1 MDSITY
7 DVQKDFG
14 SIGGKKKLTLTSWNG
29 NTARYDIRD
38 WYDDGKTGKGIT
50 LDKHELSN
58 LYEILKVMEK
68 VFPEEVLQTVE
79 TSEPVICAEC
89 KYTGKF
95 KHLKDGT
102 HLTCELKDNKVIYG
116 SKPKWCPLVELKSEE
131 ETPETESKFPTEIE
145 KVFEVLDT
153 IFKDF
158 EVDNKYE
165 KMPFADNVRIQ
176 YYVKKSD
183 KEFPAFENMI
193 NDLGLKWFV
202 TNKGNMFIYS
212 L

>member
-79 TSEPVICAEC
+79 TSE
-89 KYTGKF
+89 
-95 KHLKDGT
+95 
-102 HLTCELKDNKVIYG
+102 
-116 SKPKWCPLVELKSEE
+116 E

-158 EVDNKYE
+158 EVDKKYE

-183 KEFPAFENMI
+183 KEFPAFGNMI
-193 NDLGLKWFV
+193 DDLGLRWFV